1 MAKFLVVFIFAIS
14 ILLGEDI
21 YSKGEKLYLSKGCPS
36 CHGIGAKG
44 LHEYPKL
51 ANRSKWDLRRRLY
64 RLQKGI
70 ASSQQSS
77 IMIPFAK
84 TLSDDEIEAITYFL
98 ENIRSSNNEE
108 RYDMEY
114 ESWGDGGS

>member
-14 ILLGEDI
+14 LLFGEDI

-98 ENIRSSNNEE
+98 ENIHSSNNEE